1 MLFNITGG
9 TDIGLFEVNEAAEI
23 IRETTD
29 SEANIIFGAVIDE
42 RMGDDVMITVIAT
55 GFDAARKRDVTRTET
70 VQTVA
75 SGLAAGRDN
84 RDFLKELELERT
96 TNGTPVM
103 EPADKAEATAA
114 ASTRRPTYETE
125 DLDIPAFLRRG
136 KS

>member
-1 MLFNITGG
+1 MTVPPTERPVLRARPDGSGLRIFVGVWYVVLGAAITILPPGPLSPP
-9 TDIGLFEVNEAAEI
+9 DPFVWLRGLA
-23 IRETTD
+23 
-29 SEANIIFGAVIDE
+29 
-42 RMGDDVMITVIAT
+42 
-55 GFDAARKRDVTRTET
+55 
-70 VQTVA
+70 TVA

>member
-1 MLFNITGG
+1 
-9 TDIGLFEVNEAAEI
+9 
-23 IRETTD
+23 
-29 SEANIIFGAVIDE
+29 
-42 RMGDDVMITVIAT
+42 MGDDVMITVIAT
-55 GFDAARKRDVTRTET
+55 GFDTARKREVTRTET

-96 TNGTPVM
+96 SSGLPVM
-103 EPADKAEATAA
+103 EPAEKAEAAVA
-114 ASTRRPTYETE
+114 ASPKRPTYETE